1 LGFVGFYLLR
11 AFLERMS
18 AIPSVFASLD
28 VPEVRDVAMPHGIDT
43 IHLKQGFQD
52 PQFLICHKG
61 HGNA

>member
-1 LGFVGFYLLR
+1 MLF
-11 AFLERMS
+11 E
-18 AIPSVFASLD
+18 VFFTISSPVMFGD
-28 VPEVRDVAMPHGIDT
+28 SPEVRGKVRNAAMPHRINT